1 MSQLISCQALG
12 KSASLLKII
21 QTLSQFV
28 SSWTAGT
35 ASKSSSKSMNLPASP
50 YTVNIVC
57 SDSFN
62 QCPFDNHQTVES
74 ASQCFCEAI
83 SWSVS
88 PKTVSQWVPNDLT
101 SDLASQPPEGSVSW
115 YVLH

>member
-1 MSQLISCQALG
+1 QVSQV
-12 KSASLLKII
+12 
-21 QTLSQFV
+21 LSKADNGFSTKRNYLWSV
-28 SSWTAGT
+28 ENAV
-35 ASKSSSKSMNLPASP
+35 LCF
-50 YTVNIVC
+50 VC

-88 PKTVSQWVPNDLT
+88 PKTVSQWVPNHLT